1 MKTRITAVILSLAL
15 IFALSGC
22 KTERNDKKEVK
33 ENADSSFSESSKQS
47 ESSASEDSSQTLKD
61 SSQLS
66 AEILP
71 AQSDAEEND
80 TKITASAASQ
90 LESSKQST
98 SSAVEKPI
106 QTAEPT
112 KPPIKVEQPQETPS
126 LESTPTQ
133 PPTVSQPESPTQKPI
148 EPPTPEPE
156 PEFDI
161 SYWISFA
168 QSYAES
174 NGLVLNSE
182 AVECWDNP
190 IGAGAHCKYLERD
203 IKSRLNRYAKDEDV
217 TDVWIWAVSTGSETY
232 DIFIGYA

>member
-1 MKTRITAVILSLAL
+1 VKTRITAVILSLAL

-22 KTERNDKKEVK
+22 QTERNDTTKVK
-33 ENADSSFSESSKQS
+33 ENADSSFSESSKHS
-47 ESSASEDSSQTLKD
+47 EASDSEDSSQALEE

-66 AEILP
+66 AESLP
-71 AQSDAEEND
+71 SQSDVEEND
-80 TKITASAASQ
+80 TEITASAASEP
-90 LESSKQST
+90 ESSKQS
-98 SSAVEKPI
+98 SSPAVEKPI

-112 KPPIKVEQPQETPS
+112 KPPIKVEQPQESPSPEPTPI
-126 LESTPTQ
+126 E
-133 PPTVSQPESPTQKPI
+133 PPTVSQP